1 MNHAE
6 LVVSFEKRDLKL
18 VALDCERYLTIRALA
33 LALDSKVRSLK
44 KLVQEMKA
52 REELKEGVHF
62 KCIPVPTLGGPQIT
76 ILITYRGVIRIAMRS
91 DSPRAIRFR
100 DWAEDVLYSLM
111 TSVDADAPELRS
123 LVERGLKEIG
133 TANHE
138 ATKKACDLILSLR
151 GGEAN
156 TIPADKYL
164 DLGNRGF
171 LTAIAWVR
179 KYYCAYCFPCM
190 NGGGKFERYVARKYV
205 AKYTRWPE
213 HEETTRLY
221 AWVYSETRDREFLE
235 TCLLEFLKNELSRV
249 IGHSGA
255 GAPKAITAGE
265 EQ

>member
-6 LVVSFEKRDLKL
+6 LMVTFEKRDLKL
-18 VALDCERYLTIRALA
+18 VALDGERYLTIRALA

-100 DWAEDVLYSLM
+100 DWAEEVLYLFDDRAW
-111 TSVDADAPELRS
+111 TPTAPELRA

-156 TIPADKYL
+156 TIPA
-164 DLGNRGF
+164 G
-171 LTAIAWVR
+171 
-179 KYYCAYCFPCM
+179 
-190 NGGGKFERYVARKYV
+190 
-205 AKYTRWPE
+205 
-213 HEETTRLY
+213 
-221 AWVYSETRDREFLE
+221 
-235 TCLLEFLKNELSRV
+235 
-249 IGHSGA
+249 
-255 GAPKAITAGE
+255 
-265 EQ
+265 